1 MEDFF
6 LKLSIMLVPGLM
18 AITCHE
24 LAHGLVAFRR
34 GDDTAY
40 RLGRLTLNPL
50 KHIDIIGMLMLF
62 LIGIGWAKPVPVNF
76 GRLKNPKRDM
86 IWVAAAG
93 PITNLVLAGV
103 CGILLRL
110 LYHLARNTTQALVVP
125 ILLMLAFGVFINLV
139 LAIFNMIPIPPM
151 DGGRVMV
158 GILPGRAAMA
168 LAGFETYGMIAILCL
183 FILFPSVL
191 SLVISPPL
199 YAGLHLII
207 GPEIMGYL
215 RSLPVFAQLRI
226 FPF

>member
-1 MEDFF
+1 
-6 LKLSIMLVPGLM
+6 MLVPGLM

-24 LAHGLVAFRR
+24 LAHGLIAFRL

-40 RLGRLTLNPL
+40 RLGRLTVNPL
-50 KHIDIIGMLMLF
+50 KHIDLFGTLMLF
-62 LIGIGWAKPVPVNF
+62 LVGIGWAKPVPVNF
-76 GRLKNPKRDM
+76 GNLKHPKRDM

-93 PITNLVLAGV
+93 PITNLVLAIA
-103 CGILLRL
+103 CGALLRL
-110 LYHLARNTTQALVVP
+110 LYHFGRGASPELVVP
-125 ILLMLAFGVFINLV
+125 LLLMLAFGVFINLV

-151 DGGRVMV
+151 DGGRVMI
-158 GILPGRAAMA
+158 GILPGRAALM
-168 LAGFETYGMIAILCL
+168 LAGFETYGMIAVLCL

-191 SLVISPPL
+191 GYLITPPL
-199 YAGLHLII
+199 YLGLDQII

>member
-6 LKLSIMLVPGLM
+6 LKVSIMLVPGLM
-18 AITCHE
+18 AITGHE
-24 LAHGLVAFRR
+24 LAHGLVAFRL

-40 RLGRLTLNPL
+40 RMGRLTVNPL
-50 KHIDIIGMLMLF
+50 KHIDVFGMLLLF

-76 GRLKNPKRDM
+76 ANLRNPKRDM

-93 PITNLVLAGV
+93 PITNLFLASG

-110 LYHLARNTTQALVVP
+110 SYQWGGSSMSAVLVPVQ
-125 ILLMLAFGVFINLV
+125 LMLAFGVFINLV

-158 GILPGRAAMA
+158 GLLPARAAML
-168 LAGFETYGMIAILCL
+168 LAKVETYGMFVILFL
-183 FILFPSVL
+183 VVLFPSIL
-191 SLVISPPL
+191 GQIIGPPL
-199 YAGLHLII
+199 YWGLETII
-207 GPEIMGYL
+207 GTEIMGYL
-215 RSLPVFAQLRI
+215 RGIPAFAQLHI